1 MCEFAYMVKL
11 LCNSKS
17 STFWEI
23 FDLLGISFLLGLEPG
38 SGHLVTL
45 SRDGQ
50 QREVAGRKLFSE
62 TS

>member
-1 MCEFAYMVKL
+1 MVKL

-23 FDLLGISFLLGLEPG
+23 FDLLGISLLLGLEPG
-38 SGHLVTL
+38 SAHLVTL